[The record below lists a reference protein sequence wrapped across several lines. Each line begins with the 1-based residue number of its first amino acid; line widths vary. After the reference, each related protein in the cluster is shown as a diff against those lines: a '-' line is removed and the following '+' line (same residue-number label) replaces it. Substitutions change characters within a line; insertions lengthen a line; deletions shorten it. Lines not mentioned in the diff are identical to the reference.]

1 MQVNV
6 ALVTGGA
13 SGMGRLAA
21 LTLANNGTRVAIV
34 DMHDDNLAATA
45 AESDNIT
52 AYKCDVS
59 DIDAVR
65 ALVEQV
71 ESELGPIDRLTQC
84 AAIMPGDSIQ
94 GMSVELTNKQMMINY
109 CGTVNMVK
117 TVMDGM
123 ESRGSGQIAVFGS
136 MAGSVLTHGLGGYS
150 ATKAATNVWME
161 VLAEEMRNSP
171 VHYLLV
177 CPPMVNTPLVDQAI
191 EKGPG
196 SIVGAKKDN
205 RMSDPQDIV
214 DAVEAAL
221 AKGKS
226 AKNWRVCPQSAGF
239 MMLFRRLAPGLLWKV
254 MRKANPDQ

>member
-1 MQVNV
+1 MAVNV

-21 LTLANNGTRVAIV
+21 LDLAKKGAKVAIV
-34 DMHDDNLAATA
+34 DMNDENLASTEAEA
-45 AESDNIT
+45 AGIT

-59 DIDAVR
+59 DLEAVR
-65 ALVEQV
+65 AIVARV
-71 ESELGPIDRLTQC
+71 ESELGSIDRLTHC

-94 GMSVELTNKQMMINY
+94 GMSAELTNKQMLINY

-117 TVMDGM
+117 TVMDLM
-123 ESRGSGQIAVFGS
+123 EARGSGQIAIFGS

-150 ATKAATNVWME
+150 ATKAATNTWVE

-177 CPPMVNTPLVDQAI
+177 CPPMVNTPLVDQAL

-196 SIVGAKKDN
+196 SIKGAVKDN
-205 RMSDPQDIV
+205 RMADPQDII

-221 AKGKS
+221 EKGKS
-226 AKNWRVCPQSAGF
+226 AKNWRVCPKEAGT
-239 MMLFRRLAPGLLWKV
+239 MMLFRRLAPGLMWSM
-254 MRKANPDQ
+254 MRKANKS